1 MKTQTY
7 PEISQGVI
15 IHSTEIF
22 FIFKSEMNLRETGAE
37 E

>member
-22 FIFKSEMNLRETGAE
+22 FIFKSEMNLRETGE
-37 E
+37 EE